1 MEAIKLP
8 LKVAIALDEVAA
20 LIGRKPEEIALE
32 AVLKHLE
39 DIEDNLA
46 CNAAEAEGGPTITL
60 EELMERDGVTAEELQ
75 AIDLYWRGEE
85 AAGRA

>member
-8 LKVAIALDEVAA
+8 LKVAIALDEISA
-20 LIGRKPEEIALE
+20 LIGRKPEDIALE

-46 CNAAEAEGGPTITL
+46 CHAAEAEGGPTITL
-60 EELMERDGVTAEELQ
+60 EEYMAQRGISVAELEAVNDEMLFEASERQ
-75 AIDLYWRGEE
+75 
-85 AAGRA
+85 

>member
-8 LKVAIALDEVAA
+8 LKVALALDEVAA
-20 LIGRKPEEIALE
+20 LIGRKPEDVALE

-46 CNAAEAEGGPTITL
+46 CNAAEAEGGPTIRL
-60 EELMERDGVTAEELQ
+60 EDYMLARGITPGELEAVNDELL
-75 AIDLYWRGEE
+75 IE
-85 AAGRA
+85 ASELK

>member
-8 LKVAIALDEVAA
+8 LKVAVALDEIAT
-20 LIGRKPEEIALE
+20 LIGRKPEDIALE

-46 CNAAEAEGGPTITL
+46 CDEAQAEGGPTISL
-60 EELMERDGVTAEELQ
+60 EEYLAQRGITAAELEAVNDDMLLEASERK
-75 AIDLYWRGEE
+75 
-85 AAGRA
+85 